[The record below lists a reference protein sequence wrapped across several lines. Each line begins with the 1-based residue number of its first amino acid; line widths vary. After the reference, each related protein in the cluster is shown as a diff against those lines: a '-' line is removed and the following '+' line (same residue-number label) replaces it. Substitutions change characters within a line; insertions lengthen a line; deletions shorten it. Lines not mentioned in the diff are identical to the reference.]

1 MDYNVMA
8 IIAIIASVGLL
19 TVTIA
24 AALPTMIA
32 FAKGDKCISTQY
44 NSVNT
49 GMDCHSDKKNDV
61 VSEEAMKDCRE
72 SEAKCSR
79 SQTCFGEIGY
89 FLNSNY

>member
-32 FAKGDKCISTQY
+32 FAKGDNSSSIHLSTILIQITIF
-44 NSVNT
+44 SSPAV
-49 GMDCHSDKKNDV
+49 K
-61 VSEEAMKDCRE
+61 
-72 SEAKCSR
+72 
-79 SQTCFGEIGY
+79 SQWLICLI
-89 FLNSNY
+89 

>member
-49 GMDCHSDKKNDV
+49 GVACHTDKKNDA
-61 VSEEAMKDCRE
+61 VSEEAKKEYRE
-72 SEAKCSR
+72 PEAKCSR
-79 SQTCFGEIGY
+79 SQTRFGEI
-89 FLNSNY
+89 